1 MKKIALALTCLS
13 MMSCASHSP
22 KNVVATAGATKT
34 RLPSSSTLNSRVNLT
49 DIVSLNSGYWNVK
62 SKTSKEDYFGRYK
75 AFVLF
80 TTPDADYMTL
90 KVFAEKDGLVQNP
103 NITIKNK
110 GKKPQLAAK
119 NDDSKYVQIAENNQ
133 FVWGSDWGG
142 TEPSL
147 EVNGRGSLVIVT
159 LNEGIG
165 RSAWEQRVTVRLNPD
180 NAKLEVIGYDYSSH
194 DKLDLSA
201 GSCSYNFS
209 TGVGIIDRFGPEVD
223 LSTGADEPPVIAH
236 PTKSH
241 KQIKVEKVK
250 VDINNWKDASEMPVL
265 KDCFEGV

>member
-1 MKKIALALTCLS
+1 MKKIALALTCLL
-13 MMSCASHSP
+13 MMSCASHGP
-22 KNVVATAGATKT
+22 KNEVATTGTAKT

-62 SKTSKEDYFGRYK
+62 SKTTKEEYFGRYK
-75 AFVLF
+75 AFVLS
-80 TTPDADYMTL
+80 TNPEADYMTL

-103 NITIKNK
+103 NVIIKN
-110 GKKPQLAAK
+110 GKKAPLAAK

-142 TEPSL
+142 TEPAL
-147 EVNGRGSLVIVT
+147 EVNGKGSLVIVT
-159 LNEGIG
+159 MNEGIG

-180 NAKLEVIGYDYSSH
+180 TAKLEVIGYDYRYH
-194 DKLDLSA
+194 DKLDLSS
-201 GSCSYNFS
+201 GTCSYNFN
-209 TGVGIIDRFGPEVD
+209 TGVGVIDRNGPEVD
-223 LSTGADEPPVIAH
+223 INTDADEPPVIAH

-250 VDINNWKDASEMPVL
+250 VDINNWKDSYEMPAL